1 LKGAIP
7 VVCSLVPRNNWT
19 NGKVNRSSDD
29 YAKWAEEAALAEKA
43 FYINLNEMIASK
55 YETLGEDKVKST
67 LFGKDS
73 THTLKEGAIFN
84 AEVVAEGIKSLK
96 GCKLKKYIQ

>member
-1 LKGAIP
+1 
-7 VVCSLVPRNNWT
+7 
-19 NGKVNRSSDD
+19 
-29 YAKWAEEAALAEKA
+29 
-43 FYINLNEMIASK
+43 MIASK